1 MPPGGPRL
9 SISQISTFTAS
20 FAEDVSAYRAADLDG
35 IGVWELK
42 LGDGPDD
49 EALEQLAASGLERA
63 SAVPAIPSIL
73 PLPLM
78 GGPDD
83 PRERVAAIL
92 GSLHRLAAFEPG
104 AIVCLTG
111 TGAGRDRDEAR
122 AIVVDG
128 LREVAAEAASL
139 GLMIALEPYQRE
151 GGAEWTIATT
161 IPEALELIRDAG
173 DPPTLALQFD
183 VWHLWNTDTLF
194 DDIAAHVDRFAG
206 VHVSDVRLPTR
217 NFADRLAPGDG
228 IGDVPRILGALEAAG
243 FDGLYDVE
251 IFSDDGTFGLD
262 HEGSLWRLDP
272 DEAAALLRD
281 SFLAC
286 WQSRDVAGTIT
297 VPPSPPVPPSDRD
310 LRRLTTKE

>member
-1 MPPGGPRL
+1 MPSGGPRV
-9 SISQISTFTAS
+9 SISQISTFGAS
-20 FAEDVSAYRAADLDG
+20 FAEDVAAYAAAGLDG
-35 IGVWELK
+35 IGIWELK
-42 LGDGPDD
+42 LGEGPDD

-63 SAVPAIPSIL
+63 SAVPAVPSIL
-73 PLPLM
+73 PLPLL

-83 PRERVAAIL
+83 PRERIDAFL

-104 AIVCLTG
+104 AVVCLTG
-111 TGAGRDRDEAR
+111 TGAGRDPDEAR
-122 AIVVDG
+122 ALVVDG
-128 LREVAAEAASL
+128 LQELATEAASL
-139 GLMIALEPYQRE
+139 GLSIALEPYQRE

-161 IPEALELIRDAG
+161 IPEALDLISDAG
-173 DPPTLALQFD
+173 DPSALRLQFD
-183 VWHLWNTDTLF
+183 VWHLWNTDTLY
-194 DDIAAHVDRFAG
+194 DDIGEHVDRFAG

-228 IGDVPRILGALEAAG
+228 IGDVPRILGALDAAG

-262 HEGSLWRLDP
+262 HEDSLWRLDP
-272 DEAAALLRD
+272 DEAAALLRE

-286 WQSRDVAGTIT
+286 WRSRGVAGTIPL
-297 VPPSPPVPPSDRD
+297 PPSPPVPPSDRD